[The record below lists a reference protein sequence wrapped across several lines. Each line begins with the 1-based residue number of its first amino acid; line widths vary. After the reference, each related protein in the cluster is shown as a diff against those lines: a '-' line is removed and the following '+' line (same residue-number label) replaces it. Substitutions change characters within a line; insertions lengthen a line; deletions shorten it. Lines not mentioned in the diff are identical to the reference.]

1 MDGECVLPG
10 AYYVCAALRRGATL
24 QNAGFHRYLSLHER
38 FVGNPN
44 GGTQVGVTPREWC
57 FVSKISK
64 VFPPIGVCMSF
75 TTEVS
80 CCPVFTGIFLF
91 DCDDPMV

>member
-44 GGTQVGVTPREWC
+44 GGTQVGVTPREGC

-64 VFPPIGVCMSF
+64 IFHPIGICNFIYYRVFVLSCVHRDFLNSIV
-75 TTEVS
+75 TT
-80 CCPVFTGIFLF
+80 P
-91 DCDDPMV
+91 